1 MYLLVHNWE
10 TTIMQAI
17 QIESFGNPAEVMKVV
32 DIPDVGAPGEGE
44 VVIALEA
51 SPINMSDLLMISG
64 RYGYRPKLPSVMGT
78 EGVGRVIAVGG
89 GVKHLKQGDRTL
101 VPFPAPAW
109 AERIKADASRLRPLP
124 GGDVNQL
131 AMLGINPPTAYLMLT
146 GFVTLPS
153 GSWVIQNSA
162 NSGVGRALI
171 PIAKSLGLKTV
182 NVVRREDVVA
192 EIKALGGDVV
202 LVDGLDL
209 DKRVAAE
216 TGKAPVALAVDGVG
230 DTATTNLLG
239 CLAEQGVH
247 VFYSMISGKPSVVP
261 ATHLIFRNI
270 SMRGFWLV
278 NWFNTATPDEITRMY
293 DRLTPL
299 VASGAISA
307 PIAGTYRFSEIAEAV
322 AVASKNRGKVLFT
335 VG

>member
-1 MYLLVHNWE
+1 MYYSVYNQELA
-10 TTIMQAI
+10 IMQAI
-17 QIESFGNPAEVMKVV
+17 QIEAFGNPAEVLKVV
-32 DIPDVGAPGEGE
+32 EIEDVGAPAAGE

-78 EGVGRVIAVGG
+78 EGVGRVIAVGS

-101 VPFPAPAW
+101 VPYQAPAW
-109 AERIKADASRLRPLP
+109 AERIKTDASRLRPLP
-124 GGDVNQL
+124 NGDVHQL

-146 GFVTLPS
+146 DYATLPS

-162 NSGVGRALI
+162 NSSVGRALI
-171 PIAKSLGLKTV
+171 PIAKSLGLKTI

-192 EIKALGGDVV
+192 EIKAIGGDVV
-202 LVDGLDL
+202 LIDGPDL
-209 DKRVAAE
+209 AKRVAE
-216 TGKAPVALAVDGVG
+216 NTGKAPIALAIDGVG
-230 DTATTNLLG
+230 DSSTSNLLG
-239 CLAEQGVH
+239 CLADRGVH
-247 VFYSMISGKPSVVP
+247 VFYSAISGKPSVVP
-261 ATHLIFRNI
+261 AAQLIFRDI
-270 SMRGFWLV
+270 SMRGFWLA
-278 NWFNTATPDEITRMY
+278 NWFAGAKPEQITKMY

-307 PIAGTYRFSEIAEAV
+307 PIAGTYRFADIAEAV
-322 AVASKNRGKVLFT
+322 AVAAKKRGKALLT

>member
-1 MYLLVHNWE
+1 
-10 TTIMQAI
+10 MQAI
-17 QIESFGNPAEVMKVV
+17 QIETFGNPAEVMKVV
-32 DIPDVGAPGEGE
+32 EIPDVGAPAKGE

-64 RYGYRPKLPSVMGT
+64 RYGHRPKLPSVMGT
-78 EGVGRVIAVGG
+78 EGVGRVVAVGS

-101 VPFPAPAW
+101 VPYPAPAW

-124 GGDVNQL
+124 GGDIHQF
-131 AMLGINPPTAYLMLT
+131 AMLGINPPTAYLVLT
-146 GFVTLPS
+146 DFVSLPS

-182 NVVRREDVVA
+182 NVVRRDDVVA
-192 EIKALGGDVV
+192 EIKAIGGDVV
-202 LVDGLDL
+202 LVDGPDL
-209 DKRVAAE
+209 AERVAAE
-216 TGKAPVALAVDGVG
+216 TGKAPIALAADGVG
-230 DTATTNLLG
+230 DISTANLLE
-239 CLAEQGVH
+239 CLAEKGVH
-247 VFYSMISGKPSVVP
+247 VFYSMMSGKPPVVS
-261 ATHLIFRNI
+261 ARQLIYRDI
-270 SMRGFWLV
+270 SMRGFWLA
-278 NWFNTATPDEITRMY
+278 NWFRDAEPDQITEMY

-307 PIAGTYRFSEIAEAV
+307 PIAGTYRFAEIAEAV
-322 AVASKNRGKVLFT
+322 AVASKTRGKVLLT

>member
-1 MYLLVHNWE
+1 MK
-10 TTIMQAI
+10 AI
-17 QIESFGNPAEVMKVV
+17 QIEAFGNPAEVLKLV
-32 DIPDVGAPGEGE
+32 DIPDVGAPSEGE

-101 VPFPAPAW
+101 VPYPTPAW
-109 AERIKADASRLRPLP
+109 AERVKANASQLRPLP
-124 GGDVNQL
+124 GGDVHQL

-146 GFVTLPS
+146 DFVSLPS

-182 NVVRREDVVA
+182 NVVRRDDVVA
-192 EIKALGGDVV
+192 EVKAIGGDVV
-202 LVDGLDL
+202 LIDGPDL
-209 DKRVAAE
+209 AKRVAAE
-216 TGKAPVALAVDGVG
+216 TGKAPIALAVDGVG
-230 DTATTNLLG
+230 DTSTTNLLG
-239 CLAEQGVH
+239 CLAEKAVH
-247 VFYSMISGKPSVVP
+247 VFYSTISGKPSIVP
-261 ATHLIFRNI
+261 ATHFIFRDI
-270 SMRGFWLV
+270 SMRGFWLA
-278 NWFNTATPDEITRMY
+278 NWFENAKPDQITDMY
-293 DRLTPL
+293 DRLAPL

-307 PIAGTYRFSEIAEAV
+307 PIAGTYRFAEIAEAV
-322 AVASKNRGKVLFT
+322 AVASKNRGKALFT

>member
-1 MYLLVHNWE
+1 
-10 TTIMQAI
+10 MQAI
-17 QIESFGNPAEVMKVV
+17 LIEAFGNPAEVLKLV

-101 VPFPAPAW
+101 VPYPAPAW
-109 AERIKADASRLRPLP
+109 AERIKVAANRLRPLP
-124 GGDVNQL
+124 NGDVNQL

-146 GFVTLPS
+146 HFVALSP

-162 NSGVGRALI
+162 NSAVGRALI
-171 PIAKSLGLKTV
+171 PIAKSLGLRTI
-182 NVVRREDVVA
+182 NVVRRDDVVA
-192 EIKALGGDVV
+192 ELKALGGDVV
-202 LVDGLDL
+202 LVDGPDL
-209 DKRVAAE
+209 GKRVAAG
-216 TGKAPVALAVDGVG
+216 TGEAPIALAVDGVG
-230 DTATTNLLG
+230 DTSTTNLLG
-239 CLAEQGVH
+239 CLTDKSVH
-247 VFYSMISGKPSVVP
+247 VFYSMLSGKPSVVP
-261 ATHLIFRNI
+261 ATHLIFRDI
-270 SMRGFWLV
+270 SLRGFWLA
-278 NWFNTATPDEITRMY
+278 NWFKSATPDQIAEMY
-293 DRLTPL
+293 DRLAPL

-307 PIAGTYRFSEIAEAV
+307 PIAGTYRFSQIAEAV